1 MSDIGAVD
9 FKSSRHSMISVY
21 SFMFAILPLESVLP
35 RRCLLPNQVSPQG
48 SLYCSPPPLPL
59 GDLGLDAAKLDYAQ
73 LRKVI
78 QEWKCRGPPCPD
90 FELHDNFHHPPN
102 NINIQ

>member
-1 MSDIGAVD
+1 
-9 FKSSRHSMISVY
+9 MISIFSLCLQFYLLNLYYLAGV
-21 SFMFAILPLESVLP
+21 SSPIRFLP
-35 RRCLLPNQVSPQG
+35 REAFIARLPQ
-48 SLYCSPPPLPL
+48 PL

-78 QEWKCRGPPCPD
+78 QEKKSRGPPCPD

-102 NINIQ
+102 NINNQ